1 MKKIVCFGAALL
13 MLCGFSSCKDE
24 DPVWNPA
31 PPTVEVKPNT
41 ISGVVTDINGNV
53 LANAKVVMN
62 GKEVSTDANGNF
74 LFDDVAPGSYTL
86 ECSYPDMIT
95 ESESVTMPQ
104 SANGQYLILSFRLYK
119 DIKTTFNVTPEEG
132 GEGEVVSDAMKTNDL
147 GNIDMTVDVPAGAAP
162 ANTTITITP
171 ICTKDSR
178 YVTNRSTS
186 VDETMLIGADVDC
199 SDPNLKLSAPISV
212 QFAVDQTVKHKVE
225 TKMYVNGQ
233 WVTVPH
239 TDTPEGVKVE
249 TTTFTQFGLFFKVTL
264 TETLSSEALVFNPNE
279 WNNLNGQSAVDV
291 KDAPFTYKVGSEYG
305 TRGANTLEALLLEHL
320 ARLLGA
326 RVKTVSTEYP
336 LNVTLPIGTAMFISG
351 KQDYR
356 QVTVA
361 TDGKSMTGK
370 SYNLVTVSVRTT
382 TRTDHNGGMGG
393 N

>member
-1 MKKIVCFGAALL
+1 

-53 LANAKVVMN
+53 LANATIVMN
-62 GKEVSTDANGNF
+62 GKEVSTDAEGNF
-74 LFDDVAPGSYTL
+74 LYVDVAPGDYTL
-86 ECSYPDMIT
+86 ECSYPGMIT
-95 ESESVTMPQ
+95 EKSTVTMPK
-104 SANGQYLILSFRLYK
+104 SANGQYLLLTFRLYK
-119 DIKTTFNVTPEEG
+119 DIKTTFNVTTLEG
-132 GEGEVVSDAMKTNDL
+132 GEGEVVSDAMTTNDL

-162 ANTTITITP
+162 ENTTITITP
-171 ICTKDSR
+171 IYTKDSR
-178 YVTNRSTS
+178 YVNGRSTS
-186 VDETMLIGADVDC
+186 VDDIMLIGADVEC
-199 SDPNLKLSAPISV
+199 SDPDLKLSSPISV
-212 QFAVDQTVKHKVE
+212 HFAVDQTVKHTVE
-225 TKMYVNGQ
+225 TKMLVNGQ
-233 WVTVPH
+233 WVTVDH
-239 TDTPEGVKVE
+239 TDTPEGVKIE
-249 TTTFTQFGLFFKVTL
+249 TTKFTQFGLFFKVKM
-264 TETLSSEALVFNPNE
+264 TETNSSDALVFNPSE
-279 WNNLNGQSAVDV
+279 WNNLFGQAAIDV

-305 TRGANTLEALLLEHL
+305 TRGSNTLEALLLEHL

-326 RVKTVSTEYP
+326 RVKNVNTEYP

-382 TRTDHNGGMGG
+382 TRTDHNGGTGG